1 MDDYNL
7 KREAIAR
14 AEAQRAK
21 LLAEAE
27 RQAKAEQARRRAA
40 DAGEKRE
47 AERRRAMLAAQQ
59 KRRDEEARMQR
70 EVEERRKREAEM
82 DESELPDLARGT
94 SAARMLMSGTKGNK
108 ASAAAAASSSGPARA
123 SATGRAVNGKAL
135 ETTGNNAAM
144 QSGSSTGSGAGMMAT
159 FNSVVR
165 KTARKKG
172 PADTSLLTREEK
184 RQRKLAASLGG
195 DKRTVSR
202 SGSLGSLR
210 GAASHAPVRS
220 ASHSSLPKFGG
231 TFASGSASSSS
242 APAISAKSQALPSF
256 TRKAAVIGADKTFTE
271 AITLGQKKRDNR
283 SIDEIERD
291 LRAAKEAK
299 LLKEGGLKSSELEER
314 KRREE
319 EHRKLEEKRKLAMAE
334 KRRLDLEA
342 QGIFVS
348 PSLATSHPPVKEP
361 DPSQRARARTSS
373 PVVNQRLLAAAE
385 FHNRKASPSPTPLK
399 SHTNGIK
406 AERVEL
412 VKGKRDRSG
421 RLSGATHKDA
431 SPGPTASAPSPGST
445 LPVKKETEREK
456 FIREEAERKKRAA
469 AGSVTDG
476 SVNKKGKAV
485 QRLRE
490 EAPDDDE
497 EEEEDDDDAD
507 SFIVDDLDDMDEGG
521 QEDEDEEDE
530 DDRRYRKKHKAFHQR
545 SRATE
550 SSRSRS
556 RSSRDGGSGGGDDY
570 RDEIW
575 RIMGRDRRAY
585 VDMDDSDDDM
595 EATAAD
601 IAREEFRS
609 TRIAKKEDEQ
619 EQAAE
624 EQHARDKAVRLQKLA
639 AKARARR

>member
-210 GAASHAPVRS
+210 GAASHAPV
-220 ASHSSLPKFGG
+220 
-231 TFASGSASSSS
+231 SSS